1 MMTRTALVTGAS
13 RGIGFAIANKLR
25 ESGIKTLTPARH
37 ELNLLSDASVDN
49 YIQKLTN
56 PIDILI
62 NNAGINPLAGITEIT
77 DSDIEDTFKVN
88 FISPLRLIR
97 GLMPSM
103 IKRRFG
109 RIVNISSIWGNVSK
123 AKRSA
128 YAASK
133 SAINSLTRTVAVE
146 VAKYNILVNAL
157 APGFVNTELTR
168 QNNTETEIKK
178 ISMSIPMG
186 RLAEP
191 FEIAEVVAFLSSEKN
206 SYITGQTI
214 IIDGGYTC
222 L

>member
-37 ELNLLSDASVDN
+37 ELNLLSDASVDK
-49 YIQKLTN
+49 YIRKLTN

-97 GLMPSM
+97 DLMPSM